1 MMRLLLSS
9 LATLILAA
17 PLFAGVAHAADDCA
31 NASDQATLDECAG
44 KDFEAS
50 DKKLN
55 DAYKQ
60 ITDRLKDNAPSKKL
74 LVDAQRAWVT
84 FRDAECNFQGGPPE
98 TAGSVRPMVVANC
111 QAGLTEKRLKELQSY
126 LHCEE
131 GDLDCPVPAA
141 Q

>member
-1 MMRLLLSS
+1 MRLLLV
-9 LATLILAA
+9 TLILAT
-17 PLFAGVAHAADDCA
+17 PLLAGVARAGDCA

-44 KDFEAS
+44 KDFDAA

-55 DAYKQ
+55 EAYKQ
-60 ITDRLKDNAPSKKL
+60 IVERLKDNAGSKKL
-74 LVDAQRAWVT
+74 LVDAQRAWVS
-84 FRDAECNFQGGPPE
+84 FRDAECAFQGGPAE

-111 QAGLTEKRLKELQSY
+111 QAGLTNLRLKDLQDY

-131 GDLDCPVPAA
+131 GVLDCPVPAA

>member
-1 MMRLLLSS
+1 MRLLFSC

-17 PLFAGVAHAADDCA
+17 PLSVAAARADECA
-31 NASDQATLDECAG
+31 NAMDQATMDECAG
-44 KDFEAS
+44 KDFDAA

-60 ITDRLKDNAPSKKL
+60 ITDRLKDNAASKKR
-74 LVDAQRAWVT
+74 LVDAQRAWVA
-84 FRDAECNFQGGPPE
+84 FRDSECAFQGGPRE
-98 TAGSVRPMVVANC
+98 TAGSVYPMVVANC
-111 QAGLTEKRLKELQSY
+111 QTGLTEKRLKDLQDY